1 MKNYE
6 VYAKDPRQYDLL
18 NNGVS
23 KVGEIG
29 TDQEQLKTLRFELE
43 TFVCDGEYAKGLER
57 IMNAYLDGLN
67 KPEQQAVWV
76 SGFFGSGKSHLVK
89 MLRYLWVDHKFADG
103 ASARSLAR
111 LPKDINDLFVEL
123 NNRGRQ
129 YGGLK
134 AAAGTLGEGS
144 PDNIRLAFLQLIFR
158 ANSLPENLAAAKFV
172 LWLRENNLWD
182 KITAHLKTKRRNPDQ
197 EIRNFYVSSH
207 IAEALVAC
215 DSTYG
220 SATNA
225 KEALRAQFP
234 VSNSV
239 TIDEALTLIRAIFG
253 NDGKLPCTLIV
264 VDEVQQFIGD
274 KIERAMDVQEI
285 AEHCCTK
292 LDSRVL
298 LVGTGQSALT
308 STVNLGRLQARFT
321 IKVPLS
327 DADVEKVTRQTVL
340 AKKPE
345 RVTDIKKVVDTNQGE
360 ISRHL
365 QNTRLASSL
374 SDEPYYAPDY
384 PLLPVRRRFWE
395 KVLRNVDASG
405 TTAQLRTQLK
415 IVFDAAKET
424 ATSDLG
430 NVVAG
435 DFIYNEIATDLLNT
449 GMLQRE
455 YHETI
460 SELAD
465 TTREGQLKSR
475 LCTLIFLISKLPRQ
489 AGADDGVRATAETLA
504 DLLVEDL
511 KNDGAKLRQE
521 VPALLKA
528 LVDAGKLMFVEN
540 DEYLLQTKEGA
551 NWNQDY
557 NRRRG
562 QILNDDSRLNDERE
576 KLLREALDTSLRSLN
591 IAQGNS
597 RQPRKLEIS
606 LSNTRPA
613 QPDGG
618 LVFWVRHGWAE
629 QVKTIETDAQAAGNT
644 SPMLFGFLPRTA
656 HEELLQSLASMI
668 AAKDTVE
675 NHGTPTTDEAIQAAD
690 AIRTRQR
697 VAEQAVS
704 GAVRQIMASSK
715 VFLGGGS
722 EITGLELVDRV
733 DEAAQS
739 ALQRLFPQFSEADH
753 SNWPQVL
760 NGAKAGNLG
769 ALQSVSYQGEIVQHP
784 VCKQISEFIGAGK
797 KGREVRENFRKAP
810 FGWPQDAVDAA
821 LVVLTLAGNLRC
833 SVNGSP
839 TDAKALNQTQIG
851 NASFNVD
858 IPPLSATQKLDLK
871 ALFQKL
877 GIATALGQEA
887 AAASSFLSKLIEL
900 ADAAGGEPPQPEKP
914 GTQAIRELQAL
925 SGNAQLLKIHEQRA
939 DLERCGGEWNQV
951 QVNIA
956 KRLPRWE
963 RLNELCNMATVLPE
977 AQEVSTSMSAVE
989 SSRGLLSDPDPVPP
1003 LIQKVLTALRQKLNG
1018 LQSALD
1024 AAFEREQARLEGSDV
1039 WQKLSTEQRD
1049 ELIQKFNLQ
1058 KPAPIKVA
1066 NEDEIHFTLRE
1077 NSLANRQNI
1086 VDALPQRFQSALEE
1100 ATRLLMPKA
1109 VRVSLPAATIS
1120 NEQELEAW
1128 VGEVRNR
1135 VKEQLKKGPV
1145 IL

>member
-29 TDQEQLKTLRFELE
+29 TDEEQLKTLRFELE

-57 IMNAYLDGLN
+57 IMNAYLDALN

-89 MLRYLWVDHKFADG
+89 MLRYLWVDYKFGDG
-103 ASARSLAR
+103 ASARALAR

-158 ANSLPENLAAAKFV
+158 ANGLPENLAAAKFV

-182 KITAHLKTKRRNPDQ
+182 KVTSHLKTKKRNPEQ

-207 IAEALVAC
+207 IAEALIAC

-234 VSNSV
+234 VSSSV

-253 NDGKLPCTLIV
+253 KDGKLPCTLIV

-274 KIERAMDVQEI
+274 KVERAMDVQEI

-345 RVTDIKKVVDTNQGE
+345 RIKDIKEKVIDSNQGE

-365 QNTRLASSL
+365 QNTRLASTL

-424 ATSDLG
+424 AKDDLG

-465 TTREGQLKSR
+465 KSREGQLKSR

-511 KNDGAKLRQE
+511 KNDGARLRQE
-521 VPALLKA
+521 VPALLKE
-528 LVDAGKLMFVEN
+528 LVDAGKLMLVEN
-540 DEYLLQTKEGA
+540 EYLLQTKEGA

-562 QILNDDSRLNDERE
+562 QILSDDSRLNDERE
-576 KLLREALDTSLRSLN
+576 KLLREALDASFRSLN

-618 LVFWVRHGWAE
+618 LVLWVRHGWAE
-629 QVKTIETDAQAAGNT
+629 QEKTIATAAQAAGNT

-656 HEELLQSLASMI
+656 HEELRQSLASMI
-668 AAKDTVE
+668 AAKDTTD
-675 NHGTPTTDEAIQAAD
+675 NHGTPTTEEAIQAAD

-697 VAEQAVS
+697 AAEQAVNN
-704 GAVRQIMASSK
+704 AIRQVMANSK

-733 DEAAQS
+733 EDAAQS

-753 SNWPQVL
+753 SNWPQVF

-769 ALQSVSYQGEIVQHP
+769 ALQSVGYNGEIVQQP
-784 VCKQISEFIGAGK
+784 VCKQISEFIGAEK

-810 FGWPQDAVDAA
+810 FGWPQDAIDAA
-821 LVVLTLAGNLRC
+821 LVILTLAGNLRC
-833 SVNGSP
+833 SVNGQSAE
-839 TDAKALNQTQIG
+839 AKTLNVTQIG
-851 NASFNVD
+851 NAAFNVD
-858 IPPLSATQKLDLK
+858 IPPLSAMQKLELK

-877 GIATALGQEA
+877 SITTQTGQESPA
-887 AAASSFLSKLIEL
+887 AGQFLGKLVGL
-900 ADAAGGEPPQPEKP
+900 ADGAGGEPPQPEKP
-914 GTQAIRELQAL
+914 GIQAIRELQAL
-925 SGNAQLLKIHEQRA
+925 SGNAQLLKMHEQRA
-939 DLERCGGEWNQV
+939 GLERCIVEWTQL
-951 QVNIA
+951 QESMA

-963 RLNELCNMATVLPE
+963 RLKELCNMATGLAE
-977 AQEVSTSMSAVE
+977 AQEISISINAVD

-1003 LIQKVLTALRQKLNG
+1003 LIQKVLAALRQKLNG
-1018 LQSALD
+1018 LQSTLEV
-1024 AAFEREQARLEGSDV
+1024 AFEREQSRLESSDV
-1039 WQKLSTEQRD
+1039 WRKLSAEQRD
-1049 ELIQKFNLQ
+1049 ELIQRFNLQ
-1058 KPAPIKVA
+1058 KAAPIKVA
-1066 NEDEIHFTLRE
+1066 NEDEIYFTLRE

-1109 VRVSLPAATIS
+1109 VRVSLPAATIT
-1120 NEQELEAW
+1120 NEEELEAW
-1128 VGEVRNR
+1128 VGEVRDA